1 MALEHLVAYA
11 VLVGLPLWLVVEEVV
26 HRFASRPKPQRATR
40 PAVKG
45 TAPTERR
52 AAERAAAHFSS
63 V

>member
-26 HRFASRPKPQRATR
+26 HRFVSRPQPERAAR
-40 PAVKG
+40 AAVKG
-45 TAPTERR
+45 AAPAERR
-52 AAERAAAHFSS
+52 AAERAPAHASS

>member
-26 HRFASRPKPQRATR
+26 HRFVSRPRPQRAAR
-40 PAVKG
+40 AAVKG
-45 TAPTERR
+45 AAPAERR
-52 AAERAAAHFSS
+52 AAERAPAHASS